1 MNDAFVKKISDHPFF
16 RKLSLEQLKKVSE
29 FSMSMQFQPGERI
42 FKTGDPANRFYL
54 IQSGKVVLRAA
65 GGAPD
70 IQVIG
75 PGDVLGWS
83 WLFEP
88 YQWQFD
94 AIALEPTWSIFFYGS
109 RLRDLCESDPELGY
123 ELLKRCTCVA
133 IERLHATAQKL
144 LNQARL
150 TRTREP

>member
-1 MNDAFVKKISDHPFF
+1 MNDVYLQKISEHPFL
-16 RKLSLEQLKKVSE
+16 KGLSPEHLKRVSDLA
-29 FSMSMQFQPGERI
+29 MSVQFQPGQMI

-54 IQSGKVVLRAA
+54 IQSGKVALRAA
-65 GGAPD
+65 GRAQD

-94 AIALEPTWSIFFYGS
+94 AVALEPTWSVFIYGTH
-109 RLRDLCESDPELGY
+109 LREVCESDPDLGY
-123 ELLKRCTCVA
+123 ELLKRCTCVV

-144 LNQARL
+144 LKQSL
-150 TRTREP
+150 

>member
-1 MNDAFVKKISDHPFF
+1 MNDVYLQKISEHPFL
-16 RKLSLEQLKKVSE
+16 KGLSPQHLKRVSE
-29 FSMSMQFQPGERI
+29 FAMSVQFQPGQII

-54 IQSGKVVLRAA
+54 IQSGKVVLRDPGSAQ
-65 GGAPD
+65 D

-88 YQWQFD
+88 YEWQFD
-94 AIALEPTWSIFFYGS
+94 AVALEPTWSVFLYGT
-109 RLRDLCESDPELGY
+109 RLREVCDSDPDLGY

-133 IERLHATAQKL
+133 IERLHSTAQKL
-144 LNQARL
+144 LQQMPRKAI
-150 TRTREP
+150 